1 MTDPLNRTIMLFDI
15 EQFGTRDDVEQAFL
29 RRMLYDVADGTLAA
43 AHVSETARLRADRG
57 DSVVELIDA
66 NVPVSGLLKALLT
79 ETPMLLH
86 AKNRLMA
93 GSTRMRLRIVL
104 AAGYVAVDEKG
115 WIGGDL
121 NHAFRL
127 LDAEPLREALRTGA
141 DSSVLC
147 VSDTVYQGVV
157 RHGHHGVRPEEFHKV
172 SVQTK
177 EGPSSAWLHRPMP
190 RDTQSSD
197 MTNRPEGDAAS
208 APAAGTRAT
217 PPSPADLSN
226 ASFGGSYV
234 AGDQHG
240 VSGNGTVYGDVH
252 LGGGGAARRGE
263 RE

>member
-1 MTDPLNRTIMLFDI
+1 MTDSLNRTILLFDI

-43 AHVSETARLRADRG
+43 ADVSETSRLRADRG

-66 NVPVSGLLKALLT
+66 NVPVSGLVKALLT
-79 ETPMLLH
+79 DTPLLLH

-93 GSTRMRLRIVL
+93 GSARMRLRIVL

-127 LDAEPLREALRTGA
+127 LDAEPLREALRTAA

-147 VSDTVYQGVV
+147 VSDTLYQGVV

-172 SVQTK
+172 AVETK
-177 EGPSSAWLHRPMP
+177 EGPSTAWLH
-190 RDTQSSD
+190 QVAA
-197 MTNRPEGDAAS
+197 PE
-208 APAAGTRAT
+208 R
-217 PPSPADLSN
+217 
-226 ASFGGSYV
+226 GGSGGSQPTGYSPTGSPSTSPSATSTQIMGSQYGITGGHV
-234 AGDQHG
+234 AGDVNFDLRG
-240 VSGNGTVYGDVH
+240 
-252 LGGGGAARRGE
+252 GE
-263 RE
+263 RGDRK

>member
-1 MTDPLNRTIMLFDI
+1 MAESVSRTILLFDI

-43 AHVSETARLRADRG
+43 ADVSETARLRADRG

-79 ETPMLLH
+79 ETPMLLNS
-86 AKNRLMA
+86 KNRLMA

-127 LDAEPLREALRTGA
+127 LDAEPLREALRTAA

-147 VSDTVYQGVV
+147 VSDTLYQGVV

-172 SVQTK
+172 AVETK
-177 EGPSSAWLHRPMP
+177 EGPSTAWLH
-190 RDTQSSD
+190 QVVA
-197 MTNRPEGDAAS
+197 PE
-208 APAAGTRAT
+208 R
-217 PPSPADLSN
+217 
-226 ASFGGSYV
+226 GGSGGSRPTGSSPTGSPSTSPSATSTQIMGSQYGITGGHV
-234 AGDQHG
+234 AGDVNFDLRG
-240 VSGNGTVYGDVH
+240 
-252 LGGGGAARRGE
+252 GE
-263 RE
+263 RGDRK

>member
-1 MTDPLNRTIMLFDI
+1 MTDHLHRTILLFDI

-29 RRMLYDVADGTLAA
+29 RRMLYDVADDTLSAA
-43 AHVSETARLRADRG
+43 DISETARLRADRG

-104 AAGYVAVDEKG
+104 AAGYVGVDDKG

-127 LDAEPLREALRTGA
+127 LDAEPLRQALRTGA

-157 RHGHHGVRPEEFHKV
+157 RHGHHGVRPEEFHKIA
-172 SVQTK
+172 VQTK
-177 EGPSSAWLHRPMP
+177 EGPSSAWLRRVAAPEQADHGDSRPAAP
-190 RDTQSSD
+190 SAAST
-197 MTNRPEGDAAS
+197 DAA
-208 APAAGTRAT
+208 PTGT
-217 PPSPADLSN
+217 
-226 ASFGGSYV
+226 
-234 AGDQHG
+234 H
-240 VSGNGTVYGDVH
+240 VSGSQYGVTGGQVHGNLNFDLRGTERGD
-252 LGGGGAARRGE
+252 RR
-263 RE
+263 

>member
-1 MTDPLNRTIMLFDI
+1 MSDPLNRTILLFDI

-29 RRMLYDVADGTLAA
+29 RRMLYDVADGTLVAA
-43 AHVSETARLRADRG
+43 DVSETARLRADRG

-66 NVPVSGLLKALLT
+66 NVPVSGLLKALLN

-157 RHGHHGVRPEEFHKV
+157 RHGHHGIRPEKFHKV
-172 SVQTK
+172 AVQTK
-177 EGPSSAWLHRPMP
+177 EGPSSAWLHQVS
-190 RDTQSSD
+190 T
-197 MTNRPEGDAAS
+197 PEQADRGDS
-208 APAAGTRAT
+208 RPAA
-217 PPSPADLSN
+217 PSPAVATSTD
-226 ASFGGSYV
+226 ASPASTQIMGSQYGVTGGHV
-234 AGDQHG
+234 AGD
-240 VSGNGTVYGDVH
+240 VNFDLRS
-252 LGGGGAARRGE
+252 GE
-263 RE
+263 RGDRK